1 VQNVFDCPLTGFFAN
16 DENKF
21 SRISSQ
27 KYVVPDSKTRE
38 LLEGLE
44 AKLAKDEEKI
54 ASNQVAWEAEVR
66 ALKEKS
72 ENLLEDLNRRTEATQ
87 GLIESIRA
95 TANQEISTQ
104 CLMVKELCR
113 AGNEDLR

>member
-1 VQNVFDCPLTGFFAN
+1 M
-16 DENKF
+16 
-21 SRISSQ
+21 
-27 KYVVPDSKTRE
+27 
-38 LLEGLE
+38 
-44 AKLAKDEEKI
+44 
-54 ASNQVAWEAEVR
+54 R

-87 GLIESIRA
+87 GLIENIRA

-113 AGNEDLR
+113 AGNEELR

>member
-1 VQNVFDCPLTGFFAN
+1 MWLP
-16 DENKF
+16 
-21 SRISSQ
+21 
-27 KYVVPDSKTRE
+27 YSKTRE

-44 AKLAKDEEKI
+44 TKLAKDEEKI
-54 ASNQVAWEAEVR
+54 ASNQLAWEAEVR

-87 GLIESIRA
+87 GLIENIRA
-95 TANQEISTQ
+95 SANQEISTQ

-113 AGNEDLR
+113 AGNEELRYTD